1 MARAVLF
8 AVRMSSSRTNGQP
21 KRGHREQ
28 VAELVDVDDVRPLD
42 VHPLPSTDRLHNP
55 DDITV
60 DEAAIDAG
68 VTHGGTLETHAESMQ
83 VRGNG
88 GRKRSAAR
96 SRHHSGR
103 DLSKPRR

>member
-8 AVRMSSSRTNGQP
+8 EVRMSGPRTNGQP

-68 VTHGGTLETHAESMQ
+68 VTHGGTLETRAESMQ

-88 GRKRSAAR
+88 GRKRSGAR
-96 SRHHSGR
+96 GRHHSGR
-103 DLSKPRR
+103 DLTKPRR